1 MSYFYN
7 TRKQAD
13 INFVHTKIKIKKKQ
27 KNGKINFMGGN
38 PRYKL

>member
-13 INFVHTKIKIKKKQ
+13 INFVQTKIKIKKQ
-27 KNGKINFMGGN
+27 NNEKINFMGGN